1 MAAAPHEVHPQLRE
15 AWARAPK
22 LPYHKLDRLPVMR
35 KIVASMEQD
44 SQVPGVVV
52 ETLEAQGVQLRVYR
66 PAEGS
71 ARAGLLWM
79 HGGGLLLGSPR
90 QDDVRC
96 SSWARDLGVVVASV
110 RYRFA
115 PEHPFPAA
123 SDDCLAGWRW
133 LASLGLERMAVGGA
147 SAGGGLAAV
156 LCQRLRGGDL
166 PQPDGQLLCWPML
179 DDRTAAD
186 ASIDPTAHVV
196 WNNRS
201 NAAAWGAY
209 IGGPPGQ
216 ASIPEYAAAARR
228 EYLTGLPSAWVGVG
242 SLDLFAAESRS
253 YAARLHQAGVS
264 VVLDEVLGAFHDFTT
279 LAPESDITRACEARQ
294 SAFLR
299 SILLDCSALP
309 ATNGPAG

>member
-1 MAAAPHEVHPQLRE
+1 MAAAPHDVHPQLRE

-22 LPYHKLDRLPVMR
+22 LPYHKLQRMSVMR

-44 SQVPGVVV
+44 PPVEGVEV
-52 ETLEAQGVQLRVYR
+52 ETVEADGVQLRVYR
-66 PAEGS
+66 PRGDS

-96 SSWARDLGVVVASV
+96 STWARDLGIVVASV

-123 SDDCLAGWRW
+123 SDDCIAGWRW
-133 LASLGLERMAVGGA
+133 LATLGLERMAVGGA

-156 LCQRLRGGDL
+156 LCQRLRGGAL

-209 IGGPPGQ
+209 IGGPPGA
-216 ASIPEYAAAARR
+216 ASIPEHAAAARCEDLAR
-228 EYLTGLPSAWVGVG
+228 LPSAWVGVG
-242 SLDLFAAESRS
+242 TLDLFAAEARG

-264 VVLDEVLGAFHDFTT
+264 VVLDEVLGAFHTFDV
-279 LAPESDITRACEARQ
+279 LAPDAEISRACAERQ
-294 SAFLR
+294 RAFLR
-299 SILLDCSALP
+299 RILCDCTSA
-309 ATNGPAG
+309 

>member
-1 MAAAPHEVHPQLRE
+1 
-15 AWARAPK
+15 
-22 LPYHKLDRLPVMR
+22 MR
-35 KIVASMEQD
+35 KVVASMEREA
-44 SQVPGVVV
+44 PTEGVAV
-52 ETLEAQGVQLRVYR
+52 ETVEAEGVGLRVYR
-66 PAEGS
+66 SHGAP
-71 ARAGLLWM
+71 ARAGLLWV

-90 QDDVRC
+90 QDDARC
-96 SSWARDLGVVVASV
+96 SAWARELGIVVASV

-115 PEHPFPAA
+115 PEHRFPAA

-156 LCQRLRGGDL
+156 LCQRLRGGAL

-209 IGGPPGQ
+209 IGGPPG
-216 ASIPEYAAAARR
+216 APSIPEHAAAGRC
-228 EYLTGLPSAWVGVG
+228 EDLTGLPSAWVGVG
-242 SLDLFAAESRS
+242 SLDLFAAESRG

-264 VVLDEVLGAFHDFTT
+264 VVLDEVLGAFHNFDV
-279 LAPESDITRACEARQ
+279 LAPDAEVSRACADRQ
-294 SAFLR
+294 RAFLR
-299 SILLDCSALP
+299 RTLCDPKP
-309 ATNGPAG
+309 A